1 MTVEHYT
8 YGFGIEE
15 KRMQTPGM
23 LTLSNMAAGTLE
35 RLVSY
40 AQMAE
45 ARGLRNFLV
54 TESLTDSLAIA
65 QHLASKTA
73 RIQLGTGI
81 TNIYLRHPLLAA
93 LHVMAIDQ
101 VAPGRIML
109 GLGTS
114 HVPTNKAYGIA
125 MDKPLTALRE
135 YVSTVSNVFQG
146 QHEAFALMAARGMGV
161 PKAERKIPIYVAGI
175 SPKSIMLTGELAD
188 GSLPLNYAPHGLQE
202 VVAGIAQGAQKA
214 GRSPAEVTI
223 ALIMHCCVCSDRAV
237 ALRSVK
243 RTLSFYGRMPFYNR
257 LFARQGYQQEAEGIT
272 AGWATGNANAAA
284 EAVSDHMA
292 EQIAAMGTAQE
303 CQKKVEEFE
312 KAGASYVVLYPTA
325 IDGDYDK
332 GVRAVLEAF
341 GG

>member
-1 MTVEHYT
+1 
-8 YGFGIEE
+8 
-15 KRMQTPGM
+15 MQTPGLLIM
-23 LTLSNMAAGTLE
+23 SNMAPGTID

-45 ARGLRNFLV
+45 TRGLRNFLV
-54 TESLTDSLAIA
+54 TESLTDSLALA
-65 QHLASKTA
+65 QHLASRTA
-73 RIQLGTGI
+73 RIQVGTGI

-101 VAPGRIML
+101 VAPGRMLL

-125 MDKPLTALRE
+125 MDKPLTALRD
-135 YVSTVSNVFQG
+135 YISTITSVLQG
-146 QHEAFALMAARGMGV
+146 KHEALAQMAARGLGV

-175 SPKSIMLTGELAD
+175 SPRSVVLTGELAD
-188 GSLPLNYAPHGLQE
+188 GSLPLNYAPHGLRE
-202 VVAGIAQGAQKA
+202 VVEGIAQGAEKA
-214 GRSPAEVTI
+214 GRSAAEVTI
-223 ALIMHCCVCSDRAV
+223 ALIMHCCVCADRAV
-237 ALRSVK
+237 ALKSVK

-257 LFARQGYQQEAEGIT
+257 LFARQGYEKEAEEIT
-272 AGWATGNANAAA
+272 AGWAKGDANTAAA
-284 EAVSDHMA
+284 AISDRMA

-303 CQKKVEEFE
+303 CRKKIEEFE

>member
-1 MTVEHYT
+1 VTVEQYIC
-8 YGFGIEE
+8 GFGIGE

-135 YVSTVSNVFQG
+135 YVSTVSSVFQG

-243 RTLSFYGRMPFYNR
+243 RTLFYNR
-257 LFARQGYQQEAEGIT
+257 LFARQGYQQEAERIT
-272 AGWATGNANAAA
+272 AAWATGNANAAA
-284 EAVSDHMA
+284 EAVSDRMA
-292 EQIAAMGTAQE
+292 EQIAAMGTAQA

>member
-1 MTVEHYT
+1 
-8 YGFGIEE
+8 
-15 KRMQTPGM
+15 MQTPGM
-23 LTLSNMAAGTLE
+23 VIMSSLAPGAIDRAVT
-35 RLVSY
+35 Y

-45 ARGLRNFLV
+45 ERGLRNFLV
-54 TESLTDSLAIA
+54 TESLTDSLALA
-65 QHLASKTA
+65 QHLASKTS
-73 RIQLGTGI
+73 RIQVGTGI
-81 TNIYLRHPLLAA
+81 TNLYLRHPLLAA
-93 LHVMAIDQ
+93 LHVLTIDQ
-101 VAPGRIML
+101 LAPGRILL

-135 YVSTVSNVFQG
+135 YVTTVSSIFRG
-146 QHEAFALMAARGMGV
+146 EYAAFAQMAASGRAV
-161 PKAERKIPIYVAGI
+161 PQAGRKIPIYVAGI
-175 SPKSIMLTGELAD
+175 SPKSIVLTGELAD
-188 GSLPLNYAPHGLQE
+188 GSLPLNYAPHGLKE
-202 VVAGIAQGAQKA
+202 VVDGIAQGAQQA
-214 GRSPAEVTI
+214 GRAPREVTI
-223 ALIMHCCVCSDRAV
+223 ALIMHCCVCTDRVV

-257 LFARQGYQQEAEGIT
+257 LFVRQGFEKEAAGIA
-272 AGWATGNANAAA
+272 AGWAQGDAAAAA
-284 EAVSDHMA
+284 EAVSNAMA

-303 CQKKVEEFE
+303 CQKKIEEFE

>member
-1 MTVEHYT
+1 
-8 YGFGIEE
+8 
-15 KRMQTPGM
+15 MQTPGM
-23 LTLSNMAAGTLE
+23 LTMSNIAPGSID
-35 RLVSY
+35 RLTSY

-54 TESLTDSLAIA
+54 TESLTDSLALA
-65 QHLASKTA
+65 QHIASKTS
-73 RIQLGTGI
+73 RIQVGTGI
-81 TNIYLRHPLLAA
+81 TNIYLRHPVLTA
-93 LHVMAIDQ
+93 LHVMTIDQ
-101 VAPGRIML
+101 LAPGRIML

-135 YVSTVSNVFQG
+135 YVTAVSSVFRG
-146 QHEAFALMAARGMGV
+146 EHEAFAQMVARGLSI
-161 PKAERKIPIYVAGI
+161 PHAERKIPIYVAGI
-175 SPKSIMLTGELAD
+175 SPKSVVLTGEVAD
-188 GSLPLNYAPHGLQE
+188 GSLPLNYASHGLHE
-202 VVAGIAQGAQKA
+202 VVNGITQGAHKV
-214 GRSPAEVTI
+214 GREPSEVAI
-223 ALIMHCCVCSDRAV
+223 ALIMHCCVSSDRAV

-257 LFARQGYQQEAEGIT
+257 LFVRQGYIKEAEAIT
-272 AGWATGNANAAA
+272 AGWAKGDGNAAA
-284 EAVSDHMA
+284 NAVSDRMA
-292 EQIAAMGTAQE
+292 EEIAALGTAQE

-332 GVRAVLEAF
+332 GVKAVLEAF

>member
-1 MTVEHYT
+1 
-8 YGFGIEE
+8 
-15 KRMQTPGM
+15 MQTPGLLIM
-23 LTLSNMAAGTLE
+23 SNMAPGTID

-54 TESLTDSLAIA
+54 TESLTDSLALA
-65 QHLASKTA
+65 QHIASRTA
-73 RIQLGTGI
+73 RIQVGTGI

-101 VAPGRIML
+101 VAPGRMLL

-125 MDKPLTALRE
+125 MDKPLTALRD
-135 YVSTVSNVFQG
+135 YIATITSVFQG
-146 QHEAFALMAARGMGV
+146 KHEALAQMAARGLGV

-175 SPKSIMLTGELAD
+175 SPKSVVLTGEVAD
-188 GSLPLNYAPHGLQE
+188 GSLPLNYAPHGLKE
-202 VVAGIAQGAQKA
+202 VVGGIAQGAEKA
-214 GRSPAEVTI
+214 GRSAAEVTI
-223 ALIMHCCVCSDRAV
+223 ALIMHCCVCADRGV

-257 LFARQGYQQEAEGIT
+257 LFARQGYQKEAEEIT
-272 AGWATGNANAAA
+272 AGWAKGDANAAA
-284 EAVSDHMA
+284 AAISDRMA
-292 EQIAAMGTAQE
+292 EQIAAMGTPQD
-303 CQKKVEEFE
+303 CQRKVEEFE
-312 KAGASYVVLYPTA
+312 KAGAAYVVLYPTA

-341 GG
+341 AG

>member
-1 MTVEHYT
+1 
-8 YGFGIEE
+8 
-15 KRMQTPGM
+15 MQTPGM
-23 LTLSNMAAGTLE
+23 LVLSNMASGTIDQ
-35 RLVSY
+35 LVTY

-45 ARGLRNFLV
+45 AREVRNFLV
-54 TESLTDSLAIA
+54 TESVTDSLALA
-65 QHLASKTA
+65 QHIASKTT
-73 RIQLGTGI
+73 RIQVGTGI

-93 LHVMAIDQ
+93 LHVLAIDQ
-101 VAPGRIML
+101 VAPGRILL

-125 MDKPLTALRE
+125 MDKPLTALRD
-135 YVSTVSNVFQG
+135 YVTTVSSVFQG
-146 QHEAFALMAARGMGV
+146 KYEALAQMAARGLAV

-175 SPKSIMLTGELAD
+175 SPKSIVLTGELAD

-202 VVAGIAQGAQKA
+202 VVDGIAQGARKA
-214 GRSPAEVTI
+214 GRSPADVTI
-223 ALIMHCCVCSDRAV
+223 AFIMHCCVCPDRAV

-243 RTLSFYGRMPFYNR
+243 RTLAFYGRMPFYNR
-257 LFARQGYQQEAEGIT
+257 LFARQGYQKEAERIT
-272 AGWATGNANAAA
+272 AGWAKGDTNAAA
-284 EAVSDHMA
+284 EAVSDQMA
-292 EQIAAMGTAQE
+292 EQMAAIGTAQE

>member
-1 MTVEHYT
+1 
-8 YGFGIEE
+8 
-15 KRMQTPGM
+15 MQTPGM
-23 LTLSNMAAGTLE
+23 LILSSLTPGAVE
-35 RLVSY
+35 RAVTY
-40 AQMAE
+40 AQMAD

-54 TESLTDSLAIA
+54 TESVTDSLALA
-65 QHLASKTA
+65 QHLASVTA
-73 RIQLGTGI
+73 RIQVGTGI

-93 LHVMAIDQ
+93 LHVLTIDQ
-101 VAPGRIML
+101 LAPGRILL

-114 HVPTNKAYGIA
+114 HVPTNQAYGIS
-125 MDKPLTALRE
+125 MEKPLSTLRE
-135 YVSTVSNVFQG
+135 YISAVASVFRGEYAGLAQ
-146 QHEAFALMAARGMGV
+146 MAARGLGV
-161 PKAERKIPIYVAGI
+161 PRAERKIPIYVAGI
-175 SPKSIMLTGELAD
+175 SPKSIALTGELAD
-188 GSLPLNYAPHGLQE
+188 GSLPLNYAPHGLKE
-202 VVAGIAQGAQKA
+202 VVDGIAQGAQRA

-223 ALIMHCCVCSDRAV
+223 ALIMHCCVCADRTV

-257 LFARQGYQQEAEGIT
+257 LFVRQGFHKEAEGI
-272 AGWATGNANAAA
+272 AAAWAKGDANAAA
-284 EAVSDHMA
+284 EAVSDQMA

-303 CQKKVEEFE
+303 CQRKVEEFE

>member
-1 MTVEHYT
+1 
-8 YGFGIEE
+8 
-15 KRMQTPGM
+15 MQTPGM
-23 LTLSNMAAGTLE
+23 LIMSSLAPGAIE
-35 RLVSY
+35 RAVAY

-45 ARGLRNFLV
+45 ERGLRNFLV
-54 TESLTDSLAIA
+54 TESLTDSLALA

-73 RIQLGTGI
+73 RIQVGTGI
-81 TNIYLRHPLLAA
+81 TNLYLRHPLLAA
-93 LHVMAIDQ
+93 LHVLTIDQ
-101 VAPGRIML
+101 LAPGRILL

-125 MDKPLTALRE
+125 MDKPLTALRD
-135 YVSTVSNVFQG
+135 YVTTVSSVLRG
-146 QHEAFALMAARGMGV
+146 EYAALAHMAARGLAT
-161 PKAERKIPIYVAGI
+161 PKAERKIPIYIAGI
-175 SPKSIMLTGELAD
+175 SPKSIVLTGELAD
-188 GSLPLNYAPHGLQE
+188 GSLPLNYAPHGLKE
-202 VVAGIAQGAQKA
+202 VVDGIAQGTQKA
-214 GRSPAEVTI
+214 GRSPRDVTI
-223 ALIMHCCVCSDRAV
+223 ALIMHCCVCADRAV

-257 LFARQGYQQEAEGIT
+257 LFARQGFEKEAAGIA
-272 AGWATGNANAAA
+272 AGWAKGEATAAA
-284 EAVSDHMA
+284 EAVSNHMA

-303 CQKKVEEFE
+303 CQKKIEEFE